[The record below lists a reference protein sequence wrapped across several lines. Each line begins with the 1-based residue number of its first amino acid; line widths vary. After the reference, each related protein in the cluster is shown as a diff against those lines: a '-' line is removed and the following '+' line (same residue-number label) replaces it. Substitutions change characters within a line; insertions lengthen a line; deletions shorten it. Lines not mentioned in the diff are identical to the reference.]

1 MLIVVDVIGVGSC
14 GTVLFEALASG
25 SLSSVSPMPS
35 ANQKELDWMHDMPY
49 GLSSQLCPFATEM
62 YLMSIDPHYY

>member
-25 SLSSVSPMPS
+25 PLSSVSPMPS
-35 ANQKELDWMHDMPY
+35 ANQKELDWMHDMSY
-49 GLSSQLCPFATEM
+49 GLSS
-62 YLMSIDPHYY
+62 